1 LEIDEKDSVFF
12 FFFLFF
18 FDLRVLLVLE
28 GGRFGSF
35 AFFLLFP
42 L

>member
-1 LEIDEKDSVFF
+1 MKKIPFFF